1 MTVLSGKDQR
11 EIAASNVIR
20 FPRTFVQRDVRGDV
34 RDMAYIAGSQGGL
47 AKELAEQIPPG
58 RIQADYRALSDLINT
73 IADARAMIVRL
84 ENEIRIRK
92 TAGDK
97 TTPL

>member
-11 EIAASNVIR
+11 EIAVSNVIR
-20 FPRTFVQRDVRGDV
+20 FPRTFVQRDVRDDV

-47 AKELAEQIPPG
+47 AKELAAEIPPG

>member
-1 MTVLSGKDQR
+1 MTVLSGRDQR
-11 EIAASNVIR
+11 EFAASNVIR
-20 FPRTFVQRDVRGDV
+20 FPRTFVQRDARE
-34 RDMAYIAGSQGGL
+34 MAYLAGSQGGC
-47 AKELAEQIPPG
+47 ANELAEGIPPG
-58 RIQADYRALSDLINT
+58 RLQADYRALSDLINT

>member
-1 MTVLSGKDQR
+1 MTVLSGRDQR

-20 FPRTFVQRDVRGDV
+20 FPRTFVRRDARE
-34 RDMAYIAGSQGGL
+34 MAYLAGSQGGR
-47 AKELAEQIPPG
+47 AKELAGEIPPG
-58 RIQADYRALSDLINT
+58 RIQADYRALNDLINT

-97 TTPL
+97 TSPL

>member
-20 FPRTFVQRDVRGDV
+20 FPRTFVQRDM
-34 RDMAYIAGSQGGL
+34 RDMAYLAGSQGGL
-47 AKELAEQIPPG
+47 AKELAEEIPPG

-97 TTPL
+97 TSPL